1 MTDADDLLT
10 ALAPVAAAFHQLGI
24 RYYVGGSVASSFHG
38 AIRSTMDV
46 DLVCELPL
54 TLAEAFASSFSNDYY
69 LSEAAIRDA
78 IQRKSRFNLIH
89 LPTAYKVDVF
99 VSRGRPFDE
108 RSMERAVMHAVGPGL
123 GVAVPI
129 ATAEDSIVSKLEW
142 FRLTDET
149 SERQWNDVQ
158 RLYDLLG
165 DSLDTASMQ
174 AMAES
179 VGVRDL
185 VEKLLAGKGPR

>member
-1 MTDADDLLT
+1 MTDADDLVT
-10 ALAPVAAAFHQLGI
+10 ALAPVAAAFERLGV
-24 RYYVGGSVASSFHG
+24 RYFVGGSVASSFHG

-54 TLAEAFASSFSNDYY
+54 STAGAFAGSFSSDYY
-69 LSEAAIRDA
+69 LSTSAIVDA
-78 IQRKSRFNLIH
+78 IQRRSCFNLIH
-89 LPTAYKVDVF
+89 LPTAYKVDIF

-108 RSMERAVMHAVGPGL
+108 SSMERAVMQTVGVGRSI
-123 GVAVPI
+123 AVPI

-149 SERQWNDVQ
+149 SERQWEDVR
-158 RLYDLLG
+158 RLVDLLG
-165 DSLDTASMQ
+165 DRLDESYVRSM
-174 AMAES
+174 ADS

-185 VEKLLAGKGPR
+185 VEMLLTARRG